1 MRNGRV
7 WPAPEG
13 RERHGRQDI
22 RRPTPKQKQ
31 RTKGKK
37 ERKNSPPYQ
46 ILSLP
51 TQMHVVGDDKIVRP
65 VDDLLIRLVR
75 SLRTKGRVSNETLKH
90 DRAQRPPVALVSIAL
105 LQKDLGRDII
115 RRPDGRIGL
124 TQRNKSGSPFR
135 RIVRKK
141 FPGFK
146 GTNG

>member
-13 RERHGRQDI
+13 RERHGRQD
-22 RRPTPKQKQ
+22 TPPNSETETMDE
-31 RTKGKK
+31 RE

-141 FPGFK
+141 FPRLK
-146 GTNG
+146 GANE

>member
-7 WPAPEG
+7 WPAPRGANGTDAKISAAQLRNRNKEVK
-13 RERHGRQDI
+13 RE
-22 RRPTPKQKQ
+22 
-31 RTKGKK
+31 K

-51 TQMHVVGDDKIVRP
+51 TQMHVVGDDKIMWP

-141 FPGFK
+141 FPRLK
-146 GTNG
+146 GANE